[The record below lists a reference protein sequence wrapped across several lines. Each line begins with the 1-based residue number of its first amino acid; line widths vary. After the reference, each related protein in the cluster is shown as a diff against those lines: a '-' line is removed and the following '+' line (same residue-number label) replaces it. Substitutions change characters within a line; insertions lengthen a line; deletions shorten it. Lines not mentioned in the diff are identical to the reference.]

1 MQHLITIASLLVF
14 AWVNYTLGFRKGYSD
29 GFKKGANKVVNEW
42 RDWLNNIEE
51 NENEQRKINRPGQ
64 PKR

>member
-1 MQHLITIASLLVF
+1 MDWLIIASLLVF
-14 AWVNYTLGFRKGYSD
+14 CVTSIGLAYRAGY
-29 GFKKGANKVVNEW
+29 KNGANWIINEW
-42 RDWLNNIEE
+42 RDWLENFEEE